1 MALLAPLLAA
11 APVQCVH
18 ECEKRT
24 RLVLYATPKVFAF
37 YKMYNIQSQSTEKS
51 ERDCTLRETET
62 ICVHF
67 YFSSIFFFV
76 LFAIASLKILLKST
90 VSVK

>member
-37 YKMYNIQSQSTEKS
+37 YKMYNLQSQSTEKS
-51 ERDCTLRETET
+51 ERDCRTEGNRDDL
-62 ICVHF
+62 C
-67 YFSSIFFFV
+67 
-76 LFAIASLKILLKST
+76 LFLL
-90 VSVK
+90 

>member
-67 YFSSIFFFV
+67 YFSSIFFLCF
-76 LFAIASLKILLKST
+76 LRLRLSKYC
-90 VSVK
+90 

>member
-37 YKMYNIQSQSTEKS
+37 YKMYNLQSQSTEKS
-51 ERDCTLRETET
+51 ERGWGAAKLRETDDSL
-62 ICVHF
+62 CL
-67 YFSSIFFFV
+67 FF
-76 LFAIASLKILLKST
+76 T
-90 VSVK
+90 